1 MTQLHGRPEGTGTP
15 PGETE
20 VPPEPTTPPDAAW
33 PGRVALVLAT
43 STGGIG
49 AHVADLARRLA
60 AGGAAVTVL
69 GPAATNERFG
79 FGPLADDSD
88 AGGPGRTVFRP
99 VEIASGAAVTHARAV
114 TALRAALA
122 AARPDV
128 VHAHGLRA
136 GLVATL
142 ALRLRAGRRPL
153 VVTLHNAVL
162 VRGLRGAAARAVE
175 RIVVRAADV
184 TLCASTDLLERARAA
199 GAARARLAPVAAP
212 LLPPP
217 RRDRAAVRAEL
228 GIPAGTPMVL
238 SVGRLHPQKA
248 YHVLV
253 EAAARWRRRDPVPAV
268 VIAGNG
274 PSYLELVG
282 QISDTRAPVTLLGH
296 RDDVADL
303 LAAADVAVVSS
314 VWEARQ
320 LFAQEAM
327 RAGVP
332 LVTTAVG
339 GVPELVGDAAV
350 LVPPGDVDALDAA
363 VTRLLDD
370 PAARDRYADLGRRQ
384 AATWPTPQQT
394 AATVVEVYRELAG
407 SHPAA
412 DPTPPAGGGR

>member
-1 MTQLHGRPEGTGTP
+1 
-15 PGETE
+15 
-20 VPPEPTTPPDAAW
+20 VAAC
-33 PGRVALVLAT
+33 
-43 STGGIG
+43 G
-49 AHVADLARRLA
+49 A
-60 AGGAAVTVL
+60 
-69 GPAATNERFG
+69 P
-79 FGPLADDSD
+79 
-88 AGGPGRTVFRP
+88 
-99 VEIASGAAVTHARAV
+99 
-114 TALRAALA
+114 
-122 AARPDV
+122 
-128 VHAHGLRA
+128 
-136 GLVATL
+136 GLVE
-142 ALRLRAGRRPL
+142 RGRAGRRDR
-153 VVTLHNAVL
+153 V
-162 VRGLRGAAARAVE
+162 
-175 RIVVRAADV
+175 
-184 TLCASTDLLERARAA
+184 
-199 GAARARLAPVAAP
+199 RLAPVAAP

-274 PSYLELVG
+274 PTYLDLVR
-282 QISDTRAPVTLLGH
+282 QISTMRAPVTLLGH

-370 PAARDRYADLGRRQ
+370 PVARDRYADLGRRQ